1 MVCWSEDPLGQL
13 DPGRLPEGVASV
25 RVTVPRAGQVGDTMA
40 CRLTA
45 IRGET
50 RYYVGIVA
58 IDPWG
63 HYSGTTTVSF
73 VSPHNEPPMITSE
86 YEEQALTL
94 KYNQTGDIVF
104 WISDP
109 ENQEFN

>member
-1 MVCWSEDPLGQL
+1 MLL
-13 DPGRLPEGVASV
+13 IPGE
-25 RVTVPRAGQVGDTMA
+25 
-40 CRLTA
+40 
-45 IRGET
+45 
-50 RYYVGIVA
+50 
-58 IDPWG
+58 

-94 KYNQTGDIVF
+94 KYNQTGEIVF

-109 ENQEFN
+109 ENQEFNYELEDENHLAAATQLKTGLR